1 MLGILVFLVGLFV
14 SIAVHEAGHMVAA
27 RRSGGRVSEFMV
39 GFGPSIVSFKRG
51 HTRYGLKAI
60 PFGGYVRI
68 LGMRPSG
75 QGDPAETE
83 EEKAVPGE
91 DFYRLST
98 PRRTVTLLAGP
109 FANLLL
115 AGALL
120 TFVVSVLGIPAASS
134 RVGVVRECVS
144 AVACSAEDSASPAQ
158 LAGLQVGDKIV
169 ALDGVSVSSWD
180 AISEGISSRTPG
192 DTLEITIESD
202 GVSRTVKTL
211 LAANPTAP
219 DAALLGISPWI
230 VSERRAPTMVP
241 GLLIEQSRS
250 VLIAVLGFPVRVLE
264 TFGDSLRGEERDPA
278 GPIGLVGVGRIGADI
293 GDAPAP
299 MSTRLG
305 QLLVLLAGLNV
316 SLGVF
321 NLIPL
326 LPLDG
331 GHIALTWFETLRS
344 RLARMRR
351 HADPGPVD
359 MRRLMPL
366 TNIVIA
372 FFIVSTVLL
381 LFADVVNPI
390 RMP

>member
-115 AGALL
+115 AGVLL

-144 AVACSAEDSASPAQ
+144 AVACSAEDSASPAL

-381 LFADVVNPI
+381 LFADVVNPVH
-390 RMP
+390 MP

>member
-1 MLGILVFLVGLFV
+1 MLGILVFLVGIFV
-14 SIAVHEAGHMVAA
+14 SIAVHEAGHMLAA

-51 HTRYGLKAI
+51 HTRYGLKVI

-75 QGDPAETE
+75 QGDPVETE
-83 EEKAVPGE
+83 EEKAVPGK

-115 AGALL
+115 AGVLL

-144 AVACSAEDSASPAQ
+144 TVSCSAADPASPAL

-180 AISEGISSRTPG
+180 AVAEGISSRKPG
-192 DTLEITIESD
+192 DILEITIES
-202 GVSRTVKTL
+202 GGASRTVRTL
-211 LAANPTAP
+211 LAENPAAP
-219 DAALLGISPWI
+219 DAALLGISPLV
-230 VSERRAPTMVP
+230 VSERRTPTMVP
-241 GLLIEQSRS
+241 GLLVEQSRS
-250 VLIAVLGFPVRVLE
+250 VLVAVLGFPVRVLE

-321 NLIPL
+321 NLVPL

-351 HADPGPVD
+351 RAEPGPVD

>member
-115 AGALL
+115 AGVLL

-144 AVACSAEDSASPAQ
+144 AVACSAEDSASPAL

-202 GVSRTVKTL
+202 GVTRTVKTL

-381 LFADVVNPI
+381 LFADVVNPVH
-390 RMP
+390 MP

>member
-27 RRSGGRVSEFMV
+27 LRSGGRVSEFMV

-115 AGALL
+115 AGVLL

-144 AVACSAEDSASPAQ
+144 AVACSAEDSASPAL

-202 GVSRTVKTL
+202 GVTRTVKTL

-381 LFADVVNPI
+381 LFADVVNPVH
-390 RMP
+390 MP